1 MLSSKVT
8 TDYTRTVAHRGNL
21 KMALLAGNQHQQVT
35 SAVATVLIHVGQ
47 ALLLPLSTEMT
58 KTELAIMYFDP
69 RAACGTCTTYPM
81 GEVSPNLDKGGR
93 GLVFFIV

>member
-1 MLSSKVT
+1 METSKWHFWQEINTSRSLV
-8 TDYTRTVAHRGNL
+8 
-21 KMALLAGNQHQQVT
+21 LLQQYWYMY
-35 SAVATVLIHVGQ
+35 VGQ

-58 KTELAIMYFDP
+58 KTELAIVYFDP